1 MKQFARLCLVMAGV
15 LAMPAL
21 PSRAALALA
30 QDASAVASP
39 LWIARGGGGRGGG
52 GGGRGGGGRGG
63 GGGGGRGGFSGGG
76 GHSGFSGAGS
86 ANGFNRGASRP
97 QGGWADNSRG
107 TRAGGGPSL
116 DRQPISRPSGGYQRP
131 EGGLGSNR
139 PAGSPTLGDRTINGG
154 NRTIN
159 GGDRNFNSG
168 DRTFNTGDRRYNAGD
183 RNFNGQVNRNWDR
196 TVNIN
201 NVNLNPGWARPG
213 WGYARPWNYGWYGG
227 WATPRWGWW
236 GASAAAW
243 GVSTLA
249 TAAII
254 NAAVDN
260 AVANSTTYIV
270 VPNTGYQLQ
279 FGTVQ
284 PYGTTGVSFVV
295 TANNI
300 SYQMTADCTNGSL
313 NGAQPASAQ
322 EAELLNSACQ
332 VAFGNVS

>member
-1 MKQFARLCLVMAGV
+1 MKQFTRLCVVMAGV
-15 LAMPAL
+15 LALPAV
-21 PSRAALALA
+21 PSRAALAFTP
-30 QDASAVASP
+30 DAAVVASP
-39 LWIARGGGGRGGG
+39 GWIARGGGGGG
-52 GGGRGGGGRGG
+52 GGGRGGGGGS
-63 GGGGGRGGFSGGG
+63 RGGFSGGG

-86 ANGFNRGASRP
+86 ANGLNRGANRP

-107 TRAGGGPSL
+107 NRAGGGPSL
-116 DRQPISRPSGGYQRP
+116 DRQPVSRPSGGYQRP
-131 EGGLGSNR
+131 EGGYGSNR
-139 PAGSPTLGDRTINGG
+139 PAGSATLGDRTING
-154 NRTIN
+154 
-159 GGDRNFNSG
+159 
-168 DRTFNTGDRRYNAGD
+168 GD
-183 RNFNGQVNRNWDR
+183 RNFNGQVNRNFNGQVNRNWNR

-213 WGYARPWNYGWYGG
+213 WGYARPWNFGWYGG
-227 WATPRWGWW
+227 WTTPSWGWW
-236 GASAAAW
+236 GASAAVW

-300 SYQMTADCTNGSL
+300 SYQMTADCTNGLL

-332 VAFGNVS
+332 IAFGTAR

>member
-1 MKQFARLCLVMAGV
+1 M
-15 LAMPAL
+15 
-21 PSRAALALA
+21 
-30 QDASAVASP
+30 
-39 LWIARGGGGRGGG
+39 
-52 GGGRGGGGRGG
+52 
-63 GGGGGRGGFSGGG
+63 
-76 GHSGFSGAGS
+76 
-86 ANGFNRGASRP
+86 
-97 QGGWADNSRG
+97 
-107 TRAGGGPSL
+107 
-116 DRQPISRPSGGYQRP
+116 
-131 EGGLGSNR
+131 
-139 PAGSPTLGDRTINGG
+139 GDRTINGG

-159 GGDRNFNSG
+159 GGDRNFNTG
-168 DRTFNTGDRRYNAGD
+168 DRTFNTGDRRYTAGD

-284 PYGTTGVSFVV
+284 PYGTTGVSFVM
-295 TANNI
+295 TANNV
-300 SYQMTADCTNGSL
+300 SYQMTADCTNGTL
-313 NGAQPASAQ
+313 NGVQPASAP

-332 VAFGNVS
+332 VAFGNAS

>member
-1 MKQFARLCLVMAGV
+1 MKQFARLCVVMAGV
-15 LAMPAL
+15 WALPAV
-21 PSRAALALA
+21 PSRAALAFTPGF
-30 QDASAVASP
+30 AVEASP
-39 LWIARGGGGRGGG
+39 GWIARGGC
-52 GGGRGGGGRGG
+52 GGGGRGG

-86 ANGFNRGASRP
+86 ANGLNRGANRP
-97 QGGWADNSRG
+97 QGGWAENSQG
-107 TRAGGGPSL
+107 NRAGGGPSL
-116 DRQPISRPSGGYQRP
+116 DRQPISRPVSRPSGSYQRP

-139 PAGSPTLGDRTINGG
+139 PDGSPTLGDR
-154 NRTIN
+154 
-159 GGDRNFNSG
+159 
-168 DRTFNTGDRRYNAGD
+168 RYNTGD
-183 RNFNGQVNRNWDR
+183 RNFNGQVNRNWNR

-201 NVNLNPGWARPG
+201 NVNLRPGWARPG

-227 WATPRWGWW
+227 WASPSWGWW

-243 GVSTLA
+243 GVTTLA

-284 PYGTTGVSFVV
+284 PYGTTGVSFVM
-295 TANNI
+295 TANNS
-300 SYQMTADCTNGSL
+300 SYQMTADCTNGLL

-332 VAFGNVS
+332 VAFGNAR

>member
-1 MKQFARLCLVMAGV
+1 MKQFARFCVVMAGL
-15 LAMPAL
+15 LALPAV
-21 PSRAALALA
+21 PSRAALAFTPDFA
-30 QDASAVASP
+30 GVASP
-39 LWIARGGGGRGGG
+39 GWIARGGG
-52 GGGRGGGGRGG
+52 GGGRGG
-63 GGGGGRGGFSGGG
+63 GGFSGGG

-86 ANGFNRGASRP
+86 ANGLNRGANRP

-107 TRAGGGPSL
+107 NRGGGGPAI

-139 PAGSPTLGDRTINGG
+139 PAGSPTLGDRTVNGG
-154 NRTIN
+154 NRNFN
-159 GGDRNFNSG
+159 GGDRNFN
-168 DRTFNTGDRRYNAGD
+168 AGN
-183 RNFNGQVNRNWDR
+183 RNFNGSVNRNWNR

-201 NVNLNPGWARPG
+201 NVNLRPGWARPG

-227 WATPRWGWW
+227 WASPSWGWW

-243 GVSTLA
+243 GVTTLA

-260 AVANSTTYIV
+260 AVANSTTYIL

-284 PYGTTGVSFVV
+284 PYGTTGVSFVM
-295 TANNI
+295 TANNV

-332 VAFGNVS
+332 VAFGNAR

>member
-1 MKQFARLCLVMAGV
+1 MNQLARLCIVMAGV
-15 LAMPAL
+15 LALPAV

-30 QDASAVASP
+30 QDSAAP
-39 LWIARGGGGRGGG
+39 ADPALIARGGGGGGGRGGG
-52 GGGRGGGGRGG
+52 GGGGGRGG
-63 GGGGGRGGFSGGG
+63 FSGGAGGRGGFSGGG

-86 ANGFNRGASRP
+86 VNGLNRGASRP

-107 TRAGGGPSL
+107 SRAGGGPTL
-116 DRQPISRPSGGYQRP
+116 DRQPMGRPSGGYQRP
-131 EGGLGSNR
+131 EGGLGANR
-139 PAGSPTLGDRTINGG
+139 PAGSPTLGDRTV
-154 NRTIN
+154 N
-159 GGDRNFNSG
+159 GGDRNFNTG
-168 DRTFNTGDRRYNAGD
+168 DRNLNMGDRRYNAGD

-201 NVNLNPGWARPG
+201 NVNLHPGWARPG

-227 WATPRWGWW
+227 WATPSWGWW

-243 GVSTLA
+243 GVTTLA

-295 TANNI
+295 TANNV

-313 NGAQPASAQ
+313 NGVQPASAQ

-332 VAFGNVS
+332 VAFGNAR

>member
-1 MKQFARLCLVMAGV
+1 MARGGG
-15 LAMPAL
+15 
-21 PSRAALALA
+21 
-30 QDASAVASP
+30 
-39 LWIARGGGGRGGG
+39 GGGGRGGG
-52 GGGRGGGGRGG
+52 GGGRG
-63 GGGGGRGGFSGGG
+63 GGFSGGG

-86 ANGFNRGASRP
+86 AQGLNRGANRP

-107 TRAGGGPSL
+107 NRGGGGPSL
-116 DRQPISRPSGGYQRP
+116 DRQPVSRPSGGYQRP
-131 EGGLGSNR
+131 EGGFGSNR

-154 NRTIN
+154 
-159 GGDRNFNSG
+159 
-168 DRTFNTGDRRYNAGD
+168 D
-183 RNFNGQVNRNWDR
+183 RNFNGQVNRNFNGQVNRNFNGQVNRNWNR

-201 NVNLNPGWARPG
+201 NVNLRPGWARPG

-227 WATPRWGWW
+227 WASPSWGWW

-243 GVSTLA
+243 GVTTLA

-284 PYGTTGVSFVV
+284 PYGTTGVSFVM
-295 TANNI
+295 TANNS

-332 VAFGNVS
+332 VAFGNAR

>member
-1 MKQFARLCLVMAGV
+1 MKQFARLCVVMAAV
-15 LAMPAL
+15 LALPAV
-21 PSRAALALA
+21 PSRAALVFSP
-30 QDASAVASP
+30 DASAVASP
-39 LWIARGGGGRGGG
+39 GWIARGGGG
-52 GGGRGGGGRGG
+52 GGGGRGG
-63 GGGGGRGGFSGGG
+63 GGGGGAGRGGG

-86 ANGFNRGASRP
+86 SNGFNRGANRP

-107 TRAGGGPSL
+107 NRGGGGPSI

-139 PAGSPTLGDRTINGG
+139 PAGSPTLGDRTVNGD
-154 NRTIN
+154 NRNFN
-159 GGDRNFNSG
+159 GGDRNFN
-168 DRTFNTGDRRYNAGD
+168 AGN
-183 RNFNGQVNRNWDR
+183 RNFNGSVNRNWDR

-201 NVNLNPGWARPG
+201 NVNLHPGWARPG

-227 WATPRWGWW
+227 WATPSWGWW

-243 GVSTLA
+243 GVTTLA

-260 AVANSTTYIV
+260 AVANSTTYIL

-284 PYGTTGVSFVV
+284 PYGTTGVSFVM
-295 TANNI
+295 TANNV

-332 VAFGNVS
+332 VAYGNAR

>member
-1 MKQFARLCLVMAGV
+1 MKQLAGLCVVMAGV
-15 LAMPAL
+15 LAMPAV

-30 QDASAVASP
+30 QDSSAVAIP
-39 LWIARGGGGRGGG
+39 GLIARGGGG
-52 GGGRGGGGRGG
+52 GGGRGGGGFS
-63 GGGGGRGGFSGGG
+63 GGGGGR
-76 GHSGFSGAGS
+76 SGFSGAGS
-86 ANGFNRGASRP
+86 ANGLNRGASRP

-107 TRAGGGPSL
+107 NRGGGGPSL
-116 DRQPISRPSGGYQRP
+116 DRQPISRPVSRPSGSYQRP
-131 EGGLGSNR
+131 EGGFGANR
-139 PAGSPTLGDRTINGG
+139 PAGSPTLGDRTVNGG
-154 NRTIN
+154 NRNFN
-159 GGDRNFNSG
+159 GGDRN
-168 DRTFNTGDRRYNAGD
+168 FNTGDRRYNAGD
-183 RNFNGQVNRNWDR
+183 RNFNGTVNRNWNR

-201 NVNLNPGWARPG
+201 NVNLRPGWARPG

-227 WATPRWGWW
+227 WATPGWGWW

-243 GVSTLA
+243 GVTTLA

-284 PYGTTGVSFVV
+284 PYGTSGVSFVM
-295 TANNI
+295 TANNV
-300 SYQMTADCTNGSL
+300 SYQMTADCTNGTL
-313 NGAQPASAQ
+313 NGVQPASAQ

-332 VAFGNVS
+332 VAFGNAR

>member
-1 MKQFARLCLVMAGV
+1 M
-15 LAMPAL
+15 
-21 PSRAALALA
+21 
-30 QDASAVASP
+30 
-39 LWIARGGGGRGGG
+39 
-52 GGGRGGGGRGG
+52 
-63 GGGGGRGGFSGGG
+63 
-76 GHSGFSGAGS
+76 
-86 ANGFNRGASRP
+86 N
-97 QGGWADNSRG
+97 
-107 TRAGGGPSL
+107 
-116 DRQPISRPSGGYQRP
+116 
-131 EGGLGSNR
+131 
-139 PAGSPTLGDRTINGG
+139 
-154 NRTIN
+154 
-159 GGDRNFNSG
+159 
-168 DRTFNTGDRRYNAGD
+168 
-183 RNFNGQVNRNWDR
+183 RNFNGQVNRNWNR

-201 NVNLNPGWARPG
+201 NVNLRPGWARPG

-227 WATPRWGWW
+227 WASPSWGWW

-243 GVSTLA
+243 GVTTLA

-284 PYGTTGVSFVV
+284 PYGTTGVSFVM
-295 TANNI
+295 TANNS

-332 VAFGNVS
+332 VAFGNAR

>member
-15 LAMPAL
+15 LALPAV
-21 PSRAALALA
+21 PSRAALALV
-30 QDASAVASP
+30 QDSSVVASP
-39 LWIARGGGGRGGG
+39 GWIARGGGGRGGG
-52 GGGRGGGGRGG
+52 GGGGFRGGG
-63 GGGGGRGGFSGGG
+63 GGFSGGG

-116 DRQPISRPSGGYQRP
+116 DRQPISRPSGGLQRP
-131 EGGLGSNR
+131 EGGLGANR

-154 NRTIN
+154 DRTFN
-159 GGDRNFNSG
+159 GGDRNFNTG
-168 DRTFNTGDRRYNAGD
+168 DRTFNTGDRRFNAGD

-213 WGYARPWNYGWYGG
+213 WGYARPWNFGWYGG

-284 PYGTTGVSFVV
+284 PYGTTGVSFVM
-295 TANNI
+295 TANNV

-332 VAFGNVS
+332 VAFGNAS

>member
-1 MKQFARLCLVMAGV
+1 MKQFARFCVVMAGV
-15 LAMPAL
+15 LALPAV
-21 PSRAALALA
+21 PSRAALAFTP
-30 QDASAVASP
+30 DSVGVASP
-39 LWIARGGGGRGGG
+39 GWIARGGGGGGG
-52 GGGRGGGGRGG
+52 GGGRGGGG
-63 GGGGGRGGFSGGG
+63 FSGGGG

-86 ANGFNRGASRP
+86 ANGLNRGANRP
-97 QGGWADNSRG
+97 QGGWAENSRG
-107 TRAGGGPSL
+107 NRGGGGPAI
-116 DRQPISRPSGGYQRP
+116 DRQPISRPTGGYQRP

-139 PAGSPTLGDRTINGG
+139 PAGSPTLGDRTVNGG
-154 NRTIN
+154 NRNFN
-159 GGDRNFNSG
+159 GGDRNFNAA
-168 DRTFNTGDRRYNAGD
+168 N
-183 RNFNGQVNRNWDR
+183 RNFNGSVNRNWNR

-201 NVNLNPGWARPG
+201 NVNLRPGWARPG

-227 WATPRWGWW
+227 WASPSWGWW

-243 GVSTLA
+243 GVTTLA

-260 AVANSTTYIV
+260 AVANSTTYIL

-284 PYGTTGVSFVV
+284 PYGTTGVSFVM
-295 TANNI
+295 TANNV

-332 VAFGNVS
+332 VAFGNAR